1 MAHDF
6 LVDNCGLAV
15 VHVDA
20 PGVDHDFDSDSE
32 GRLGLW
38 ICYLLLFVVVDDSD
52 TFTRIH
58 TFLSRRSKERGER
71 LGTLRVPSKKI

>member
-20 PGVDHDFDSDSE
+20 PGVDHDFDSDPE
-32 GRLGLW
+32 GRL
-38 ICYLLLFVVVDDSD
+38 
-52 TFTRIH
+52 
-58 TFLSRRSKERGER
+58 
-71 LGTLRVPSKKI
+71 

>member
-32 GRLGLW
+32 GRLKLW
-38 ICYLLLFVVVDDSD
+38 ICYLLLSVVVDDSD

-58 TFLSRRSKERGER
+58 TFLSRRKETDRER
-71 LGTLRVPSKKI
+71 KIRTVEKRF